1 MGTKRVCEANFL
13 YGLLTTRRVKSIG
26 DKMSVIESRLSYTNT
41 ESILKRGLTEKEAR
55 KKLQKHGPNILA
67 ERKRISPIKILFQ
80 QFTDLMVIILM
91 ISTIISGFMGEMT
104 EAITIIAIVIVNAI
118 LGFVQEFKTEKTME
132 ALKSLAAPSA
142 RVIRD
147 EQVVSIPA
155 EEIVPG
161 DVLVIESGDRIAAD
175 AAILESSSL
184 HVDESLLT
192 GESVPVEKHALKNH
206 KAIIDPFDKK
216 SSVYMGTI
224 VTGGRGKAVVYATGM
239 QTEMGNIADMIQN
252 IEDDETPLQ
261 KRLTHLGKFIAICCL
276 IICAIVSVTGIL
288 RGEKIFNMLLSGISL
303 AVAAVPEGLPA
314 IVTISLAL
322 GVQRMLKRNALIRKL
337 PAVETLGCASI
348 ICSDKTGTLTENKMT
363 VRKIYAAGYQLSV
376 TGNGYNTEGSFVVDN
391 KPYDPLRVEGIKL
404 ALEIGA
410 ICNNSVI
417 SHTSNESSAMGKIK
431 SIFSKQN
438 TLKISGDPTEIALT
452 IAASKAGITQ
462 SSLSSGYTRIDE
474 LPFDSDRKCMSVVC
488 RNARGE
494 IFVFTKGAPDMIID
508 KCTRIMSARGTIKL
522 DELTKRSITRINDT
536 MANDALRVMGLAYR
550 KLETGV
556 YNSGTKNVENDLIFV
571 GLMGMIDPPRKE
583 AIEAVRKCRLAGI
596 KPVMITGDHKLT
608 ATAIARELNIY
619 TDEDNVLT
627 GTELEKMTETE
638 LERVAES
645 VSVYARVSPKHK
657 LMIVRVLKK
666 LGHIVAMTGDGVN
679 DAPAVKEADIG
690 VSMGITGTD
699 VTKEASSMVLLDDN
713 FATIVAAVEEGRVI
727 YNNIRK
733 FIRYML
739 ACNLGEVLT
748 MFLGMLMWLP
758 IPLLPIQILWVN
770 LVTDGLPAIALGL
783 DPPENDIM
791 MREPRGTKD
800 NIFSHGLL
808 KLIITRGIFIGLSTL
823 GVFVSILYFKNNVE
837 LARTGAFM
845 TLVMTQL
852 IHVFECK
859 SETKNIF
866 EISFFNNK
874 PLILAILCSL
884 AMILAVIYVP
894 LLQGIFE
901 TVPLGLNEWLLILGF
916 SFIVPVLAS
925 LVGVN
930 RKYR

>member
-1 MGTKRVCEANFL
+1 
-13 YGLLTTRRVKSIG
+13 
-26 DKMSVIESRLSYTNT
+26 MSVIESMLNYAKSEN
-41 ESILKRGLTEKEAR
+41 ILTTGLTDKEA
-55 KKLQKHGPNILA
+55 KHKLQKHGLNILA
-67 ERKRISPIKILFQ
+67 GRKKISPLKILFQ

-91 ISTIISGFMGEMT
+91 ISTVISGFMGEMT
-104 EAITIIAIVIVNAI
+104 EAVTIIAIVVVNAI
-118 LGFVQEFKTEKTME
+118 MGFVQEFKTEKTME

-142 RVIRD
+142 KVIRN
-147 EQVVSIPA
+147 QQQVSIPA

-161 DVLVIESGDRIAAD
+161 DVLVIEAGDRIAAD

-192 GESVPVEKHALKNH
+192 GESVPVEKNPIKNNKAL
-206 KAIIDPFDKK
+206 IDPFDKK
-216 SSVYMGTI
+216 SSVYMGTV
-224 VTGGRGKAVVYATGM
+224 VTGGRAKAVVYATGM
-239 QTEMGNIADMIQN
+239 KTEMGHIADMIQN

-261 KRLTHLGKFIAICCL
+261 RRLAHLGKFIAVGCL
-276 IICAIVSVTGIL
+276 LICAIVSIAGVI
-288 RGEKIFNMLLSGISL
+288 RGEKLFNMLLSGISL

-376 TGNGYNTEGSFVVDN
+376 TGNGYNLEGDFLADN
-391 KPYDPLRVEGIKL
+391 RSSDPLKVEGVKL

-410 ICNNSVI
+410 LCNNSVI
-417 SHTSNESSAMGKIK
+417 TRPASENTAMGKIK
-431 SIFSKQN
+431 SIFSKQD
-438 TLKISGDPTEIALT
+438 TLRISGDPTEIALT
-452 IAASKAGITQ
+452 IAAAKAGITQ
-462 SSLSSGYTRIDE
+462 NSLNGTYQRIDE
-474 LPFDSDRKCMSVVC
+474 LPFDSDRKCMSIVC
-488 RNARGE
+488 KSNKGE
-494 IFVFTKGAPDMIID
+494 VYVFTKGAPDMIID
-508 KCTRIMSARGTIKL
+508 KCNRIMSVRGIIKL
-522 DELTKRSITRINDT
+522 DELTRRSITRINDS
-536 MANDALRVMGLAYR
+536 MANNALRVMGLAFR
-550 KLETGV
+550 KLETGT
-556 YNSGTKNVENDLIFV
+556 YNPNTKNVENDLIFV

-583 AIEAVRKCRLAGI
+583 AVEAVQKCRLAGI
-596 KPVMITGDHKLT
+596 KPIMITGDHKLT

-619 TDEDNVLT
+619 CEGDNVLT
-627 GTELEKMTETE
+627 GAELDKMNESQ
-638 LERVAES
+638 LENMAPS

-748 MFLGMLMWLP
+748 MFLGMIMWLP

-783 DPPENDIM
+783 DPAENDIM
-791 MREPRGTKD
+791 MRKPRGAKD
-800 NIFSHGLL
+800 HIFSHGLL
-808 KLIITRGIFIGLSTL
+808 KLIVSRGIFIGLSTL
-823 GVFVSILYFKNNVE
+823 GVFVSILYFVDSVE

-866 EISFFNNK
+866 EIPIFNNI
-874 PLILAILCSL
+874 PLILAVLCSL
-884 AMILAVIYVP
+884 VMILGVVYIPA
-894 LLQGIFE
+894 LQTIFE

-916 SFIVPVLAS
+916 TLMGPVLSS
-925 LVGVN
+925 LLGVN
-930 RKYR
+930 RKRHN

>member
-1 MGTKRVCEANFL
+1 
-13 YGLLTTRRVKSIG
+13 
-26 DKMSVIESRLSYTNT
+26 MSVIESMLNYAKS
-41 ESILKRGLTEKEAR
+41 ESILTKGLTDKEA
-55 KKLQKHGPNILA
+55 KHKLQTHGPNVLA
-67 ERKRISPIKILFQ
+67 ERKGISPLRILLQ
-80 QFTDLMVIILM
+80 QFTDLMVIIL
-91 ISTIISGFMGEMT
+91 IVSTIISGFMGEMT
-104 EAITIIAIVIVNAI
+104 EAVTIIAIVIVNAI
-118 LGFVQEFKTEKTME
+118 MGFVQEFKTEKTME

-142 RVIRD
+142 KVIRN
-147 EQVVSIPA
+147 EQLVNVPA

-161 DVLVIESGDRIAAD
+161 DVLVIEAGDRIAAD

-184 HVDESLLT
+184 QIDESLLT
-192 GESVPVEKHALKNH
+192 GESVPVEKNAIKNNKAL
-206 KAIIDPFDKK
+206 IDPFDKK

-239 QTEMGNIADMIQN
+239 KTEMGHIADMIQN

-261 KRLTHLGKFIAICCL
+261 RRLAHLGKFIAIGCL
-276 IICAIVSVTGIL
+276 LICAIVSITGVI
-288 RGEKIFNMLLSGISL
+288 RGEKLFTMLLSGISL

-363 VRKIYAAGYQLSV
+363 VRKIYAAGYQLGV
-376 TGNGYNTEGSFVVDN
+376 TGNGYNLEGSFLVDN
-391 KPYDPLRVEGIKL
+391 RPSDPLKVEGIKL

-410 ICNNSVI
+410 LCNNSVI
-417 SHTSNESSAMGKIK
+417 TRPASENTAMGKIK
-431 SIFSKQN
+431 SLFSKQE
-438 TLKISGDPTEIALT
+438 TLKITGDPTEIALT
-452 IAASKAGITQ
+452 IAAAKAGITQ
-462 SSLSSGYTRIDE
+462 NSLSSTYSRIDE
-474 LPFDSDRKCMSVVC
+474 LPFDSDRKCMSIVC
-488 RNARGE
+488 KSNKGE

-508 KCTRIMSARGTIKL
+508 KCNRIMSAKGIIKL
-522 DELTKRSITRINDT
+522 DELTRRSITKINDG
-536 MANDALRVMGLAYR
+536 MANNALRVMGLAYR
-550 KLETGV
+550 KLETGS
-556 YNSGTKNVENDLIFV
+556 YSPNTRNIESDLIFV

-583 AIEAVRKCRLAGI
+583 AVEAVQKCKLAGI

-608 ATAIARELNIY
+608 ATAIARELNIFS
-619 TDEDNVLT
+619 EGDNVLT
-627 GTELEKMTETE
+627 GAELDKMSESQ
-638 LERVAES
+638 LENIAPT

-699 VTKEASSMVLLDDN
+699 VTKEASSMILLDDN

-783 DPPENDIM
+783 DPAENDIM
-791 MREPRGTKD
+791 MRKPRGAKD
-800 NIFSHGLL
+800 HIFSHGLL
-808 KLIITRGIFIGLSTL
+808 RLIVSRGVFIGLSTL
-823 GVFVSILYFKNNVE
+823 GVFVSILYFVNNVE

-866 EISFFNNK
+866 EIPIFNNV
-874 PLILAILCSL
+874 PLILAVLCSL
-884 AMILAVIYVP
+884 VMILGVIYIPVF
-894 LLQGIFE
+894 QVIFE

-916 SFIVPVLAS
+916 SLMGPVLSS
-925 LVGVN
+925 LLGIN
-930 RKYR
+930 RKKHR

>member
-1 MGTKRVCEANFL
+1 
-13 YGLLTTRRVKSIG
+13 
-26 DKMSVIESRLSYTNT
+26 MSVIESMLNYAKSEN
-41 ESILKRGLTEKEAR
+41 ILTTGLTDKEA
-55 KKLQKHGPNILA
+55 KHKLQKHGLNILA
-67 ERKRISPIKILFQ
+67 GRKKISPLKILFQ

-91 ISTIISGFMGEMT
+91 ISTVISGFMGEMT
-104 EAITIIAIVIVNAI
+104 EAITIIAIVVVNAI
-118 LGFVQEFKTEKTME
+118 MGFVQEFKTEKTME

-142 RVIRD
+142 KVIRN
-147 EQVVSIPA
+147 EQQVSIPA

-161 DVLVIESGDRIAAD
+161 DVLVIEAGDRIAAD

-192 GESVPVEKHALKNH
+192 GESVPVEKNPIKNNKAL
-206 KAIIDPFDKK
+206 IDPFDKK
-216 SSVYMGTI
+216 SSVYMGTV
-224 VTGGRGKAVVYATGM
+224 VTGGRAKAVVYATGM
-239 QTEMGNIADMIQN
+239 KTEMGHIADMIQN

-261 KRLTHLGKFIAICCL
+261 RRLAHLGKFIAVGCL
-276 IICAIVSVTGIL
+276 LICAIVSIAGVI
-288 RGEKIFNMLLSGISL
+288 RGEKLFNMLLSGISL

-376 TGNGYNTEGSFVVDN
+376 TGNGYNLEGDFLADN
-391 KPYDPLRVEGIKL
+391 RSSDPLKVEGVKL

-410 ICNNSVI
+410 LCNNSVI
-417 SHTSNESSAMGKIK
+417 TRPASENTAMGKIK
-431 SIFSKQN
+431 SIFSKQD
-438 TLKISGDPTEIALT
+438 TLRISGDPTEIALT
-452 IAASKAGITQ
+452 IAAAKAGITQ
-462 SSLSSGYTRIDE
+462 NSLNGTYQRIDE
-474 LPFDSDRKCMSVVC
+474 LPFDSDRKCMSIVC
-488 RNARGE
+488 KSNKGE
-494 IFVFTKGAPDMIID
+494 VYVFTKGAPDMIID
-508 KCTRIMSARGTIKL
+508 KCNRIMSVRGIIKL
-522 DELTKRSITRINDT
+522 DELTRRSITRINDS
-536 MANDALRVMGLAYR
+536 MANNALRVMGLAFR
-550 KLETGV
+550 KLETGT
-556 YNSGTKNVENDLIFV
+556 YNPNTKNVENDLIFV

-583 AIEAVRKCRLAGI
+583 AIEAVQKCRLAGI
-596 KPVMITGDHKLT
+596 KPIMITGDHKLT

-619 TDEDNVLT
+619 CEGDNVLT
-627 GTELEKMTETE
+627 GAELDKMNESQ
-638 LERVAES
+638 LENMAPS

-748 MFLGMLMWLP
+748 MFLGMIMWLP

-783 DPPENDIM
+783 DPAENDIM
-791 MREPRGTKD
+791 MRKPRGAKD
-800 NIFSHGLL
+800 HIFSHGLL
-808 KLIITRGIFIGLSTL
+808 KLIVSRGLFIGLSTL
-823 GVFVSILYFKNNVE
+823 GVFVSILYFVDNVE

-866 EISFFNNK
+866 EIPIFNNI
-874 PLILAILCSL
+874 PLILAVLCSL
-884 AMILAVIYVP
+884 VMILGVVYIPA
-894 LLQGIFE
+894 LQTIFE

-916 SFIVPVLAS
+916 TLMGPVLSS
-925 LVGVN
+925 LLGVN
-930 RKYR
+930 RKRHN

>member
-1 MGTKRVCEANFL
+1 
-13 YGLLTTRRVKSIG
+13 
-26 DKMSVIESRLSYTNT
+26 MSVMESMLNYANS
-41 ESILKRGLTEKEAR
+41 ESILTKGLTDKEA
-55 KKLQKHGPNILA
+55 KHKLQKHGPNILA
-67 ERKRISPIKILFQ
+67 ERKKISPIRILFE
-80 QFTDLMVIILM
+80 QFTDFMVIILI

-104 EAITIIAIVIVNAI
+104 EAITIIAIVVVNAI
-118 LGFVQEFKTEKTME
+118 MGFVQEFKTEKTME

-142 RVIRD
+142 KVIRD
-147 EQVVSIPA
+147 EQLINIPA

-161 DVLVIESGDRIAAD
+161 DVLVIEAGDRIAAD

-184 HVDESLLT
+184 QVDESLLT
-192 GESVPVEKHALKNH
+192 GESVPAEKAALRNH
-206 KAIIDPFDKK
+206 KTLIDPFDKK
-216 SSVYMGTI
+216 TSVFMGTV

-239 QTEMGNIADMIQN
+239 KTEMGHIADMIQN

-261 KRLTHLGKFIAICCL
+261 RRLAHLGKFIAIGCL
-276 IICAIVSVTGIL
+276 LICAIVSVTGVI
-288 RGEKIFNMLLSGISL
+288 RGEKLFNMLLSGISL

-363 VRKIYAAGYQLSV
+363 VRKIYAAGYQLAV
-376 TGNGYNTEGSFVVDN
+376 TGNGYNLEGSFLVDN
-391 KPYDPLRVEGIKL
+391 RPSDPLKVEGIKL

-410 ICNNSVI
+410 LCNNSVI
-417 SHTSNESSAMGKIK
+417 TRPAAETSALGKIK
-431 SIFSKQN
+431 SIFSKQD

-452 IAASKAGITQ
+452 IAAAKAGIT
-462 SSLSSGYTRIDE
+462 SVGLSTAYERIDE
-474 LPFDSDRKCMSVVC
+474 LPFDSDRKCMSIVC
-488 RNARGE
+488 KSSKGE
-494 IFVFTKGAPDMIID
+494 VYVFTKGAPDIIID
-508 KCTRIMSARGTIKL
+508 KCNRIMSAKGIIKL
-522 DELTKRSITRINDT
+522 DELTRRSITKINDG
-536 MANDALRVMGLAYR
+536 MANNALRVMGLAFR
-550 KLETGV
+550 KLETGS
-556 YNSGTKNVENDLIFV
+556 YNSNKNIENDLAFV

-583 AIEAVRKCRLAGI
+583 AVDAVQKCKLAGI

-608 ATAIARELNIY
+608 ATAIAKELNIFC
-619 TDEDNVLT
+619 EGDNVLT
-627 GTELEKMTETE
+627 GAELDAMSEKQ
-638 LERVAES
+638 LEEIAPT

-657 LMIVRVLKK
+657 LMIVRILKN

-748 MFLGMLMWLP
+748 MFLGMIMWLP

-783 DPPENDIM
+783 DPAENDIM
-791 MREPRGTKD
+791 LRKPRGAKD
-800 NIFSHGLL
+800 HIFSQGLL
-808 KLIITRGIFIGLSTL
+808 KLIVSRGVFIGLSTL
-823 GVFVSILYFKNNVE
+823 GVFVSILYFVNNVE

-859 SETKNIF
+859 SETKTIYEIPLLNNI
-866 EISFFNNK
+866 
-874 PLILAILCSL
+874 PLILAVLCSL
-884 AMILAVIYVP
+884 VMILGVIYIP
-894 LLQGIFE
+894 LFQGIFE
-901 TVPLGLNEWLLILGF
+901 TVPLGLNEWLIILGF
-916 SFIVPVLAS
+916 SFMGPVLS
-925 LVGVN
+925 GLLGIN
-930 RKYR
+930 KKKYA

>member
-1 MGTKRVCEANFL
+1 
-13 YGLLTTRRVKSIG
+13 
-26 DKMSVIESRLSYTNT
+26 MSVVESRLNYANP
-41 ESILKRGLTEKEAR
+41 ENILATGLTEKEAR
-55 KKLQKHGPNILA
+55 RKLEKHGPNVLS
-67 ERKRISPIKILFQ
+67 EKKKISPLKILFE

-91 ISTIISGFMGEMT
+91 ISTVISGFMGEMT
-104 EAITIIAIVIVNAI
+104 EAVTIIAIVVVNAVM
-118 LGFVQEFKTEKTME
+118 GFVQEFKTEKTME

-147 EQVVSIPA
+147 ERLVSIPA

-161 DVLVIESGDRIAAD
+161 DVLVLEAGDRIAAD
-175 AAILESSSL
+175 AAILQCNGL

-192 GESVPVEKHALKNH
+192 GESVPVEKNPLKNN
-206 KAIIDPFDKK
+206 KIIIDPNDKRT
-216 SSVYMGTI
+216 SVYMGTVI
-224 VTGGRGKAVVYATGM
+224 TGGRAKAVVFATGM
-239 QTEMGNIADMIQN
+239 KTEMGSIADMIQN
-252 IEDDETPLQ
+252 IEDNETPLQ
-261 KRLTHLGKFIAICCL
+261 KRLSHLGKFIAIGCL
-276 IICAIVSVTGIL
+276 IICAIVSLTGVI
-288 RGEKIFNMLLSGISL
+288 RGEKLFTMLLSGISL

-337 PAVETLGCASI
+337 PAVETLGCASV

-376 TGNGYNTEGSFVVDN
+376 TGNGYNLEGSFLVEN
-391 KPYDPLRVEGIKL
+391 RPTDPLKVDGIKL

-410 ICNNSVI
+410 LCNNSVI
-417 SHTSNESSAMGKIK
+417 TRPASENTAMGKIK
-431 SIFSKQN
+431 SLFSKQD

-452 IAASKAGITQ
+452 IAAAKAGLTQ
-462 SSLSSGYTRIDE
+462 SSLGSSYQRIDE
-474 LPFDSDRKCMSVVC
+474 LPFDSDRKCMSIVC
-488 RNARGE
+488 KNVKGE
-494 IFVFTKGAPDMIID
+494 IYVFTKGAPDMIID
-508 KCTRIMSARGTIKL
+508 KCSRIMSARGIIKL
-522 DELTKRSITRINDT
+522 DEMTRRTLTKLIDG
-536 MANDALRVMGLAYR
+536 MANSALRVMGLAYR
-550 KLETGV
+550 KLESGV
-556 YNSGTKNVENDLIFV
+556 YNPGSRNIETDLVFV

-583 AIEAVRKCRLAGI
+583 AVEAVQKCKLAGI

-608 ATAIARELNIY
+608 ATAIAKELNIY
-619 TDEDNVLT
+619 SDGDNVLT
-627 GTELEKMTETE
+627 GAELDKMNDSQ
-638 LERVAES
+638 LAKVAES

-657 LMIVRVLKK
+657 LMIVRVLKE

-699 VTKEASSMVLLDDN
+699 VTKEASAMVLLDDN

-748 MFLGMLMWLP
+748 MFLGMVMWLP

-791 MREPRGTKD
+791 MRKPRGAKD
-800 NIFSHGLL
+800 SIFSNGLL
-808 KLIITRGIFIGLSTL
+808 KLIVARGVFIGLSTL
-823 GVFVSILYFKNNVE
+823 GVFASILYFVNNVE

-845 TLVMTQL
+845 TLVLTQL

-859 SETKNIF
+859 SETKTIF
-866 EISFFNNK
+866 EIPLFNNI
-874 PLILAILCSL
+874 PLVMAVLCSVV
-884 AMILAVIYVP
+884 MILGVVYVP
-894 LLQGIFE
+894 ALQVIFE
-901 TVPLGLNEWLLILGF
+901 TVPLGLNEWLLIMGF
-916 SFIVPVLAS
+916 TLMGPVLSS
-925 LVGVN
+925 LLGIN
-930 RKYR
+930 RKKYR

>member
-1 MGTKRVCEANFL
+1 
-13 YGLLTTRRVKSIG
+13 
-26 DKMSVIESRLSYTNT
+26 MSVIESMLNYAKSEN
-41 ESILKRGLTEKEAR
+41 ILTTGLTDKEA
-55 KKLQKHGPNILA
+55 KYKLQKHGLNILA
-67 ERKRISPIKILFQ
+67 ERKKISPLKILFQ

-91 ISTIISGFMGEMT
+91 ISTVISGFMGEMT
-104 EAITIIAIVIVNAI
+104 EAVTIIAIVVVNAI
-118 LGFVQEFKTEKTME
+118 MGFVQEFKTEKTME

-142 RVIRD
+142 KVIRN
-147 EQVVSIPA
+147 EQQVSIPA

-161 DVLVIESGDRIAAD
+161 DVLVIEAGDRIAAD

-192 GESVPVEKHALKNH
+192 GESVPVEKNPIKNNKAL
-206 KAIIDPFDKK
+206 IDPFDKK
-216 SSVYMGTI
+216 SSVYMGTV
-224 VTGGRGKAVVYATGM
+224 VTGGRAKAVVYATGM
-239 QTEMGNIADMIQN
+239 KTEMGHIADMIQN

-261 KRLTHLGKFIAICCL
+261 RRLAHLGKFIAVGCL
-276 IICAIVSVTGIL
+276 LICAIVSIAGVI
-288 RGEKIFNMLLSGISL
+288 RGEKLFNMLLSGISL

-376 TGNGYNTEGSFVVDN
+376 TGNGYNLEGDFLADN
-391 KPYDPLRVEGIKL
+391 RSSDPLKVEGVKL

-410 ICNNSVI
+410 LCNNSVI
-417 SHTSNESSAMGKIK
+417 TRPASENTAMGKIK
-431 SIFSKQN
+431 SIFSKQD

-452 IAASKAGITQ
+452 IAAAKAGITQ
-462 SSLSSGYTRIDE
+462 NSLNGTYQRIDE
-474 LPFDSDRKCMSVVC
+474 LPFDSDRKCMSIVC
-488 RNARGE
+488 KSNKGE
-494 IFVFTKGAPDMIID
+494 VYVFTKGAPDMIID
-508 KCTRIMSARGTIKL
+508 KCNRIMSARGIIKL
-522 DELTKRSITRINDT
+522 DELTRRSITRINDS
-536 MANDALRVMGLAYR
+536 MANNALRVMGLAFR
-550 KLETGV
+550 KLETGT
-556 YNSGTKNVENDLIFV
+556 YSPNTKNVENDLIFV

-583 AIEAVRKCRLAGI
+583 AIEAVQKCRLAGI
-596 KPVMITGDHKLT
+596 KPIMITGDHKLT
-608 ATAIARELNIY
+608 ATAIARELNIFC
-619 TDEDNVLT
+619 EGDNVLT
-627 GTELEKMTETE
+627 GAELDRMNESQ
-638 LERVAES
+638 LENMAPS

-748 MFLGMLMWLP
+748 MFLGMIMWLP

-783 DPPENDIM
+783 DPAENDIM
-791 MREPRGTKD
+791 MRKPRGAKD
-800 NIFSHGLL
+800 HIFSHGLL
-808 KLIITRGIFIGLSTL
+808 KLIVSRGIFIGLSTL
-823 GVFVSILYFKNNVE
+823 GVFVSILYFVDNVE

-866 EISFFNNK
+866 EIPIFNNI
-874 PLILAILCSL
+874 PLILAVLCSL
-884 AMILAVIYVP
+884 VMILGVVYIPA
-894 LLQGIFE
+894 LQTIFE

-916 SFIVPVLAS
+916 TLMGPVLSS
-925 LVGVN
+925 LLGVN
-930 RKYR
+930 RKRHN

>member
-1 MGTKRVCEANFL
+1 MSVMESKLNFEASDNV
-13 YGLLTTRRVKSIG
+13 LTT
-26 DKMSVIESRLSYTNT
+26 
-41 ESILKRGLTEKEAR
+41 GLTDKEAKR
-55 KKLQKHGPNILA
+55 KLQKHGPNVLS
-67 ERKRISPIKILFQ
+67 ERKRISPLKILFR
-80 QFTDLMVIILM
+80 QFTDLMIIILI

-132 ALKSLAAPSA
+132 ALKSLAAPGA
-142 RVIRD
+142 KVIRN
-147 EQVVSIPA
+147 EQQVSLPA

-161 DVLVIESGDRIAAD
+161 DVLVIEAGDRIAAD
-175 AAILESSSL
+175 AAILECNSL
-184 HVDESLLT
+184 NVDESLLT
-192 GESVPVEKHALKNH
+192 GESVPVEKHALKKT
-206 KAIIDPFDKK
+206 KALLNPYDKK
-216 SSVYMGTI
+216 SSVYMGTV
-224 VTGGRGKAVVYATGM
+224 VTGGRAKAVVYATGM
-239 QTEMGNIADMIQN
+239 KTEMGNIADMIQN
-252 IEDDETPLQ
+252 IEDEETPLQ
-261 KRLTHLGKFIAICCL
+261 KRLTHLGKYIAIGCL
-276 IICAIVSVTGIL
+276 AICAIVSVTGIL
-288 RGEKIFNMLLSGISL
+288 RGEKLFTMLLAGISL
-303 AVAAVPEGLPA
+303 AVAAIPEGLPA

-363 VRKIYAAGYQLSV
+363 VRKIYAAGYQLAV
-376 TGNGYNTEGSFVVDN
+376 TGNGYNTEGSFMVDN
-391 KPYDPLRVEGIKL
+391 KSTDPLKVEGIRL

-410 ICNNSVI
+410 MCNNSVI
-417 SHTSNESSAMGKIK
+417 TRPQGETTMGKIK
-431 SIFSKQN
+431 SIFSKQGN
-438 TLKISGDPTEIALT
+438 LKISGDPTEVALT
-452 IAASKAGITQ
+452 IAAAKAGITQ
-462 SSLSSGYTRIDE
+462 SNLNNNYRRIDE
-474 LPFDSDRKCMSVVC
+474 LPFDSDRKCMSIVC
-488 RNARGE
+488 KNAKGE

-508 KCTRIMSARGTIKL
+508 KCNRIMSSRGIIKL
-522 DELTKRSITRINDT
+522 DDMTKRTITKLNDG
-536 MANDALRVMGLAYR
+536 MADSALRVMGLAYR

-556 YNSGTKNVENDLIFV
+556 YSSGSKNIEKELVFV

-583 AIEAVRKCRLAGI
+583 AIEAVRKCKLAGI

-619 TDEDNVLT
+619 CDGDEVLT
-627 GTELEKMTETE
+627 GVELDKMGEAQ
-638 LERVAES
+638 LQKIAES

-690 VSMGITGTD
+690 VAMGITGTD
-699 VTKEASSMVLLDDN
+699 VTKEASAMVLLDDN

-770 LVTDGLPAIALGL
+770 LATDGLPAIALGL
-783 DPPENDIM
+783 DPPEKDIM
-791 MREPRGTKD
+791 MRQPRGTKD

-808 KLIITRGIFIGLSTL
+808 KLIVTRGIFIGLSTL
-823 GVFVSILYFKNNVE
+823 GVFVSILYFVDNVE
-837 LARTGAFM
+837 MARTGAFM
-845 TLVMTQL
+845 TLVITQL

-866 EISFFNNK
+866 EISLFDNL
-874 PLILAILCSL
+874 PLVFAVLCSII
-884 AMILAVIYVP
+884 MILGVVYIPA
-894 LLQGIFE
+894 LQVIFE
-901 TVPLGLNEWLLILGF
+901 TAALGLNEWLLIIGF
-916 SFIVPVLAS
+916 SLIVPILS
-925 LVGVN
+925 SMIGTN
-930 RKYR
+930 KSGNYHKC

>member
-1 MGTKRVCEANFL
+1 MRGHLAAS
-13 YGLLTTRRVKSIG
+13 LLNIELIQERAKL
-26 DKMSVIESRLSYTNT
+26 DMSVMESMLNYSNAQ
-41 ESILKRGLTEKEAR
+41 SILTKGLTDKEAKR
-55 KKLQKHGPNILA
+55 KLQKHGPNVLA
-67 ERKRISPIKILFQ
+67 ERKKISPLRILLE
-80 QFTDLMVIILM
+80 QFTDVMVIILI

-104 EAITIIAIVIVNAI
+104 EAITIIAIVVINAI
-118 LGFVQEFKTEKTME
+118 MGFIQEFKTEKTME

-147 EQVVSIPA
+147 EQLVNIPA

-161 DVLVIESGDRIAAD
+161 DVLVIETGDRIAAD
-175 AAILESSSL
+175 AAILESSNL
-184 HVDESLLT
+184 QVDESLLT
-192 GESVPVEKHALKNH
+192 GESVPVEKAALKNH
-206 KAIIDPFDKK
+206 KFLIEPFDKK
-216 SSVYMGTI
+216 TSVFMGTI

-239 QTEMGNIADMIQN
+239 KTEMGHIADMIQN

-261 KRLTHLGKFIAICCL
+261 KRLAHLGKFIATGCL
-276 IICAIVSVTGIL
+276 LICAIVSITGFI
-288 RGEKIFNMLLSGISL
+288 RGEKLFNMLLSGISL

-363 VRKIYAAGYQLSV
+363 VRKIYASGYQLSV
-376 TGNGYNTEGSFVVDN
+376 TGNGYNLEGSFLNDN
-391 KPYDPLRVEGIKL
+391 RPFDPLRVEGIKL

-410 ICNNSVI
+410 LCNNSVI
-417 SHTSNESSAMGKIK
+417 TRPAAETTALGKIK
-431 SIFSKQN
+431 PIFSKQD
-438 TLKISGDPTEIALT
+438 TLKISGDPTEVALT
-452 IAASKAGITQ
+452 IVAAKAGITQ
-462 SSLSSGYTRIDE
+462 SGLSAAYERIDE
-474 LPFDSDRKCMSVVC
+474 IPFDSDRKCMSIVC
-488 RNARGE
+488 KNSKGE
-494 IFVFTKGAPDMIID
+494 LYVFTKGAPDIIID
-508 KCTRIMSARGTIKL
+508 KCNRIMSAKGIIKL
-522 DELTKRSITRINDT
+522 DELTRRSITKINDG
-536 MANDALRVMGLAYR
+536 MANNALRVMGLAFK
-550 KLETGV
+550 KLETGS
-556 YNSGTKNVENDLIFV
+556 YKSDKNLENDLVFV

-583 AIEAVRKCRLAGI
+583 AVVAVQKCKLAGI

-608 ATAIARELNIY
+608 ATAIAKELNIFC
-619 TDEDNVLT
+619 EGDNVLT
-627 GTELEKMTETE
+627 GAELDAMNEKQ
-638 LERVAES
+638 LEEIAPT

-699 VTKEASSMVLLDDN
+699 VTKEASAMVLLDDN

-748 MFLGMLMWLP
+748 MFLGMIMWLP

-783 DPPENDIM
+783 DPAESDIM
-791 MREPRGTKD
+791 QRKPRGAKEH
-800 NIFSHGLL
+800 IFSQGLL
-808 KLIITRGIFIGLSTL
+808 KLIVSRGIFIGLSTL
-823 GVFVSILYFKNNVE
+823 GVFVSILYFVNDVE

-859 SETKNIF
+859 SETKTIF
-866 EISFFNNK
+866 EIPLLNNV
-874 PLILAILCSL
+874 PLILAVLCSL
-884 AMILAVIYVP
+884 VMILGVIYIP
-894 LLQGIFE
+894 LFQGIFE

-916 SFIVPVLAS
+916 SFMGPVLS
-925 LVGVN
+925 GLMGIN
-930 RKYR
+930 KKKYT

>member
-1 MGTKRVCEANFL
+1 
-13 YGLLTTRRVKSIG
+13 
-26 DKMSVIESRLSYTNT
+26 MSVIESMLNYAKS
-41 ESILKRGLTEKEAR
+41 ESILTKGLTDKEA
-55 KKLQKHGPNILA
+55 KHKLQTHGPNVLA
-67 ERKRISPIKILFQ
+67 ERKGISPLRILLQ
-80 QFTDLMVIILM
+80 QFTDLMVIIL
-91 ISTIISGFMGEMT
+91 IVSTIISGFMGEMT
-104 EAITIIAIVIVNAI
+104 EAVTIIAIVIVNAI
-118 LGFVQEFKTEKTME
+118 MGFVQEFKTEKTME

-142 RVIRD
+142 KVIRN
-147 EQVVSIPA
+147 EQLVNVPA

-161 DVLVIESGDRIAAD
+161 DVLVIEAGDRIAAD

-184 HVDESLLT
+184 QIDESLLT
-192 GESVPVEKHALKNH
+192 GESVPVEKNAIKNNKAL
-206 KAIIDPFDKK
+206 IDPFDKK

-239 QTEMGNIADMIQN
+239 KTEMGHIADMIQN

-261 KRLTHLGKFIAICCL
+261 RRLAHLGKFIAIGCL
-276 IICAIVSVTGIL
+276 LICAIVSITGVI
-288 RGEKIFNMLLSGISL
+288 RGEKLFTMLLSGISL

-363 VRKIYAAGYQLSV
+363 VRKIYAAGYQLGV
-376 TGNGYNTEGSFVVDN
+376 TGNGYNLEGSFLVDN
-391 KPYDPLRVEGIKL
+391 RPSDPLKVEGIKL

-410 ICNNSVI
+410 LCNNSVI
-417 SHTSNESSAMGKIK
+417 TRPASENTAMGKIK
-431 SIFSKQN
+431 SLFSKQE
-438 TLKISGDPTEIALT
+438 TLKITGDPTEIALT
-452 IAASKAGITQ
+452 IAAAKAGITQ
-462 SSLSSGYTRIDE
+462 NGLSSTYSRIDE
-474 LPFDSDRKCMSVVC
+474 LPFDSDRKCMSIVC
-488 RNARGE
+488 KSNKGE

-508 KCTRIMSARGTIKL
+508 KCNRIMSAKGIIKL
-522 DELTKRSITRINDT
+522 DELTRRSITKINDG
-536 MANDALRVMGLAYR
+536 MASNALRVMGLAYR
-550 KLETGV
+550 KLETGS
-556 YNSGTKNVENDLIFV
+556 YSPNTRNIESDLIFV

-583 AIEAVRKCRLAGI
+583 AVEAVQKCKLAGI

-608 ATAIARELNIY
+608 ATAIARELNIFS
-619 TDEDNVLT
+619 EGDNVLT
-627 GTELEKMTETE
+627 GSELDKMSESQ
-638 LERVAES
+638 LENIAPT

-699 VTKEASSMVLLDDN
+699 VTKEASSMILLDDN

-783 DPPENDIM
+783 DPAENDIM
-791 MREPRGTKD
+791 MRKPRGAKD
-800 NIFSHGLL
+800 HIFSHGLL
-808 KLIITRGIFIGLSTL
+808 RLIVSRGVFIGLSTL
-823 GVFVSILYFKNNVE
+823 GVFVSILYFVNNVE

-866 EISFFNNK
+866 EIPIFNNM
-874 PLILAILCSL
+874 PLILAVLCSL
-884 AMILAVIYVP
+884 VMILGVIYIPVF
-894 LLQGIFE
+894 QVIFE

-916 SFIVPVLAS
+916 SLMGPVLSS
-925 LVGVN
+925 LLGIN
-930 RKYR
+930 RKKHR

>member
-1 MGTKRVCEANFL
+1 
-13 YGLLTTRRVKSIG
+13 
-26 DKMSVIESRLSYTNT
+26 MSVIESMLNYAKS
-41 ESILKRGLTEKEAR
+41 ESILTKGLTDKEA
-55 KKLQKHGPNILA
+55 KHKLQTHGPNVLA
-67 ERKRISPIKILFQ
+67 ERKRISPLRILLQ
-80 QFTDLMVIILM
+80 QFTDLMVIIL
-91 ISTIISGFMGEMT
+91 IVSTIISGFMGEMT
-104 EAITIIAIVIVNAI
+104 EAVTIIAIVIVNAI
-118 LGFVQEFKTEKTME
+118 MGFVQEFKTEKTME

-142 RVIRD
+142 KVIRN
-147 EQVVSIPA
+147 EQLVNVPA

-161 DVLVIESGDRIAAD
+161 DVLVIEAGDRIAAD

-184 HVDESLLT
+184 QVDESLLT
-192 GESVPVEKHALKNH
+192 GESVPVEKNAIKNNKAL
-206 KAIIDPFDKK
+206 IDPFDKK

-239 QTEMGNIADMIQN
+239 KTEMGHIADMIQN

-261 KRLTHLGKFIAICCL
+261 RRLAHLGKFIAIGCL
-276 IICAIVSVTGIL
+276 LICAIVSITGVI
-288 RGEKIFNMLLSGISL
+288 RGEKLFTMLLSGISL

-363 VRKIYAAGYQLSV
+363 VRKIYAAGYQLGV
-376 TGNGYNTEGSFVVDN
+376 TGNGYNLEGSFLVDN
-391 KPYDPLRVEGIKL
+391 RPSDPLKVEGIKL

-410 ICNNSVI
+410 LCNNSVI
-417 SHTSNESSAMGKIK
+417 TRPASENTAMGKIK
-431 SIFSKQN
+431 SLFSKQE
-438 TLKISGDPTEIALT
+438 TLKITGDPTEIALT
-452 IAASKAGITQ
+452 IAAAKAGITQ
-462 SSLSSGYTRIDE
+462 NSLSSTYSRIDE
-474 LPFDSDRKCMSVVC
+474 LPFDSDRKCMSIVC
-488 RNARGE
+488 KSNKGE

-508 KCTRIMSARGTIKL
+508 KCNRIMSAKGIIKL
-522 DELTKRSITRINDT
+522 DELTRRSITKINDG
-536 MANDALRVMGLAYR
+536 MANNALRVMGLAYR
-550 KLETGV
+550 KLETGS
-556 YNSGTKNVENDLIFV
+556 YSPNTRNIESDLIFV

-583 AIEAVRKCRLAGI
+583 AVEAVQKCKLAGI

-608 ATAIARELNIY
+608 ATAIARELNIFS
-619 TDEDNVLT
+619 EGDNVLT
-627 GTELEKMTETE
+627 GSELDKMSESQ
-638 LERVAES
+638 LENIAPT

-699 VTKEASSMVLLDDN
+699 VTKEASSMILLDDN

-783 DPPENDIM
+783 DPAENDIM
-791 MREPRGTKD
+791 MRKPRGAKD
-800 NIFSHGLL
+800 HIFSHGLL
-808 KLIITRGIFIGLSTL
+808 RLIVSRGVFIGLSTL
-823 GVFVSILYFKNNVE
+823 GVFVSILYFVNNVE

-866 EISFFNNK
+866 EIPIFNNM
-874 PLILAILCSL
+874 PLILAVLCSL
-884 AMILAVIYVP
+884 VMILGVIYIPVF
-894 LLQGIFE
+894 QVIFE

-916 SFIVPVLAS
+916 SLMGPVLSS
-925 LVGVN
+925 LLGIN
-930 RKYR
+930 RKKHR

>member
-1 MGTKRVCEANFL
+1 
-13 YGLLTTRRVKSIG
+13 
-26 DKMSVIESRLSYTNT
+26 MSVMESMLNYANS
-41 ESILKRGLTEKEAR
+41 ESILTKGLTDKEA
-55 KKLQKHGPNILA
+55 KHKLQKHGPNILA
-67 ERKRISPIKILFQ
+67 ERKKISPLRILFE
-80 QFTDLMVIILM
+80 QFTDFMVIILI

-104 EAITIIAIVIVNAI
+104 EAITIIAIVVVNAI
-118 LGFVQEFKTEKTME
+118 MGFVQEFKTEKTME

-142 RVIRD
+142 KVIRD
-147 EQVVSIPA
+147 EQLINIPA

-161 DVLVIESGDRIAAD
+161 DVLVIEAGDRIAAD

-184 HVDESLLT
+184 QVDESLLT
-192 GESVPVEKHALKNH
+192 GESVPAEKAALKNH
-206 KAIIDPFDKK
+206 KALIDPFDKK
-216 SSVYMGTI
+216 TSVFMGTV

-239 QTEMGNIADMIQN
+239 KTEMGHIADMIQN

-261 KRLTHLGKFIAICCL
+261 RRLAHLGKFIGIGCL
-276 IICAIVSVTGIL
+276 LICAIVSITGVI
-288 RGEKIFNMLLSGISL
+288 RGEKLFTMLLSGISL

-363 VRKIYAAGYQLSV
+363 VRKIYAAGYQLAV
-376 TGNGYNTEGSFVVDN
+376 TGNGYNLEGSFLVDN
-391 KPYDPLRVEGIKL
+391 RPSDPLKVEGIKL

-410 ICNNSVI
+410 LCNNSVI
-417 SHTSNESSAMGKIK
+417 TRPATETTALGKIK
-431 SIFSKQN
+431 SIFSKQD

-452 IAASKAGITQ
+452 IAAAKAGITQ
-462 SSLSSGYTRIDE
+462 AELSGTYERIDE
-474 LPFDSDRKCMSVVC
+474 LPFDSDRKCMSIVC
-488 RNARGE
+488 KNTKGE
-494 IFVFTKGAPDMIID
+494 VYVYTKGAPDIIIN
-508 KCTRIMSARGTIKL
+508 KCNRIMSARGIIKL
-522 DELTKRSITRINDT
+522 DELTRRSITKINDG
-536 MANDALRVMGLAYR
+536 MANNALRVMGLAFR
-550 KLETGV
+550 KLETGS
-556 YNSGTKNVENDLIFV
+556 YNSNKNVENDLVFV

-583 AIEAVRKCRLAGI
+583 AVDAVQKCKLAGI

-608 ATAIARELNIY
+608 ATAIARELNIFC
-619 TDEDNVLT
+619 EGDNVLT
-627 GTELEKMTETE
+627 GAELDAMTDKQ
-638 LERVAES
+638 LEEIAPT

-758 IPLLPIQILWVN
+758 VPLLPIQILWVN

-783 DPPENDIM
+783 DPAENDIM
-791 MREPRGTKD
+791 LRKPRGAKD
-800 NIFSHGLL
+800 HIFSQGLL
-808 KLIITRGIFIGLSTL
+808 KLIVSRGVFIGLSTL
-823 GVFVSILYFKNNVE
+823 GVFVSILYFVNNVE

-859 SETKNIF
+859 SETKTIYD
-866 EISFFNNK
+866 IPLLNNK
-874 PLILAILCSL
+874 PLILAVLCSL
-884 AMILAVIYVP
+884 VMILGVVYIP
-894 LLQGIFE
+894 LFQGIFE
-901 TVPLGLNEWLLILGF
+901 TVPLGFNEWLIILGF
-916 SFIVPVLAS
+916 SFMGPVLS
-925 LVGVN
+925 GLLGIN
-930 RKYR
+930 KKKYA